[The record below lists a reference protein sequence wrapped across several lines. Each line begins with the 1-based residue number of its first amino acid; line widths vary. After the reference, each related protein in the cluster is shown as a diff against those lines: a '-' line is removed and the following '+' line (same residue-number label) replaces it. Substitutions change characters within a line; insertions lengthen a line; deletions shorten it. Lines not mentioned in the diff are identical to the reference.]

1 MLNVRNAESA
11 DFEQIMEIYKYAQDF
26 MISSGN
32 PLQWGS
38 SYPPAAMIKE
48 DIERKV
54 CRVIYDE
61 NGIHGVFALFE
72 GIDPTYVYI
81 ENGAWLNDEPY
92 VTVHR
97 LAGDGQVHGV
107 FECAVNYC
115 RKISKNIRV
124 DTHADNKVMQK
135 LIPQNGFIKCG
146 TIYVAD
152 KTPRIA
158 YQLET

>member
-1 MLNVRNAESA
+1 
-11 DFEQIMEIYKYAQDF
+11 
-26 MISSGN
+26 
-32 PLQWGS
+32 
-38 SYPPAAMIKE
+38 MIKE